1 MKFCNPENWLPKSI
15 AELEPNA
22 WSALKDQKS
31 VCVIAGPGAGKTE
44 FLAQKAVYLL
54 ETGVCPPNQKILA
67 ISFKADAAKNLEI
80 RVKERCPKELSN
92 RFVSMTFDAFT
103 KNILDRFRLVL
114 PIGLRPTKD
123 YEIFFPD
130 KRVYSNFVTET
141 YKKYV
146 SLDPSVVNPTKLLR
160 KDLFQFE
167 SSFIGKFKLGYDI
180 APNEYN
186 YFYNDWISNQIHHK
200 DKSLLS
206 FMVINRLAEFIIRS
220 NKNVMRAIKATYP
233 IVFVDEFQDTTYGQ
247 YDFLSSAFNS
257 KTTKITAVGDFKQ
270 RIMGWAGA
278 KTDVFTQFKDD
289 FSAEQY
295 ELICNHRSSPE
306 LVKIQHHI
314 SHVIDHK
321 TRKVN
326 SQALNK
332 IDGDSC
338 WICNT
343 TTAEHEIR
351 YLANFISFDI
361 KKRRLAPKDYAI
373 LVKQK
378 ASDYNNE
385 FYKIFS
391 EYGLKLCNADEKR
404 GILSLQE
411 LLSEEFFVLFSN
423 ILHLGC
429 SRRLPKI
436 WALTSEQLELIW
448 NINENDH
455 KTRKKMEKRFDGLLE
470 VLRVKMKSKYD
481 EESVTDV
488 FNIIINFFEL
498 DNISQSTSYLGDK
511 ERILKVYASLKEHYA
526 FSFTNSGS
534 WSELI
539 EEFDKKDHVHIMTIH
554 KSKGL
559 EFDTVVF
566 AGFDDSAWWSFS
578 KDRDEGLCVFFVA
591 LSRAKQRALFS
602 HCVGRGQANSISE
615 LFQLLK
621 NAGVQEVQGNN
632 YITAIKDIDQSLKI

>member
-1 MKFCNPENWLPKSI
+1 MKFCTHENWLPKSI
-15 AELEPNA
+15 TELEPSA

-54 ETGVCPPNQKILA
+54 ETGLCPPNQKILA
-67 ISFKADAAKNLEI
+67 ISFKADAAKNLEN

-103 KNILDRFRLVL
+103 KNILDRFRLAL
-114 PIGLRPTKD
+114 PADLRPTKD

-130 KRVYSNFVTET
+130 NRVFSSFVTET
-141 YKKYV
+141 YNKYV
-146 SLDPSVVNPTKLLR
+146 SSDFDIDNATNFLR
-160 KDLFQFE
+160 QDLFQFE
-167 SSFIGKFKLGYDI
+167 SSFIGKFKLGYNI
-180 APNEYN
+180 EPNEYN
-186 YFYNDWISNQIHHK
+186 YFYNDWISSQIHHK

-220 NKNVMRAIKATYP
+220 NKNVMRAIKVTYP

-247 YDFLSSAFNS
+247 YDFLNSAFDS
-257 KTTKITAVGDFKQ
+257 KTTKITVVGDFKQ

-278 KTDVFTQFKDD
+278 KSDVFKQFKND

-314 SHVIDHK
+314 SHVIDHQ

-332 IDGDSC
+332 IDGESC

-343 TTAEHEIR
+343 TTKENEIR
-351 YLANFISFDI
+351 YLANFISSDM
-361 KKRRLAPKDYAI
+361 KKRDLAPKDYAI

-385 FYKIFS
+385 FYEIFS

-411 LLSEEFFVLFSN
+411 LLSEELFILLSN

-436 WALTSEQLELIW
+436 WALTSEKLELIW

-455 KTRKKMEKRFDGLLE
+455 KTRKKMEKRFDDLLV

-481 EESVTDV
+481 EESVIDV

-498 DNISQSTSYLGDK
+498 DKISQSTSYLGDK
-511 ERILKVYASLKEHYA
+511 KRLLNVYDSLQEHYA
-526 FSFTNSGS
+526 LSFSNSDS
-534 WSELI
+534 WNDFI
-539 EEFDKKDHVHIMTIH
+539 EEFDKTNHVHLMTIH

-578 KDRDEGLCVFFVA
+578 KDRSEGLCVFFVA

-602 HCVGRGQANSISE
+602 HCTGRGRANSISE
-615 LFQLLK
+615 LFLLLK
-621 NAGVQEVQGNN
+621 EAGVQEIQGDS
-632 YITAIKDIDQSLKI
+632 YITPFKIPITH